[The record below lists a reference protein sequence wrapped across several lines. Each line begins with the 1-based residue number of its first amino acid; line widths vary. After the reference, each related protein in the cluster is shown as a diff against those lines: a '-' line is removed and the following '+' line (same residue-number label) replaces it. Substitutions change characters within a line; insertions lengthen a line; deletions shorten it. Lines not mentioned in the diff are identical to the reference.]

1 MTHGEAARTKI
12 SLDQLGE
19 LEQAKAIGH
28 AAPILADALAKLLLR
43 PSEFSEKSLVGLGF
57 FHRVQVFAQEV
68 FYESQLEGL
77 GIGGFSDDRR
87 NASETCHLRGAP
99 APLTDNYLKLLTKS
113 PHHDRLQHPSALE
126 RLGEFM

>member
-12 SLDQLGE
+12 SLDELGE

-43 PSEFSEKSLVGLGF
+43 PGEFSEKSLVGLGF
-57 FHRVQVFAQEV
+57 FHRVQVFAQKV
-68 FYESQLEGL
+68 FYESQLEAL
-77 GIGGFSDDRR
+77 SITGFSDDRG
-87 NASETCHLRGAP
+87 NASETGYLRSAP
-99 APLTDNYLKLLTKS
+99 ASLSHNYLKLLTKS